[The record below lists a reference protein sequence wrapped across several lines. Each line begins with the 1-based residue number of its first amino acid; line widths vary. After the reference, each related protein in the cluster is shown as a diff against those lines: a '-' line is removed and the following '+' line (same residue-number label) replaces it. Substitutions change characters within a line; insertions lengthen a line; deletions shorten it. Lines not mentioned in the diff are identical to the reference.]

1 MTQQRSLSSLLPT
14 LLCLSITACGDWGG
28 SGGGG
33 GGGGS
38 LGNLGGE
45 ATTSIV
51 YVANKGS
58 DDVSI
63 YNINTTTG
71 VLAQI
76 AGSPLPDIAQ
86 PSAIAVRA
94 NANKAYFA
102 FVTNAAP
109 ANTVTAFRVATDG
122 NLLLVPSTSSN
133 PNPAPVGTDPSA
145 VAVTPETTF
154 LYVANRGADTVTAFA
169 IGDGA
174 ILTRV
179 PQTGNNTNPVSVQG
193 SDPRSMAMS
202 SNGQFL
208 YVANSGS
215 NAVAAF
221 QIGAN
226 GLLTLVPP
234 TTDNPNPISVEGT
247 TPKSIAIAPNRP
259 YLYVAN
265 SSSNNVT
272 AFHIETNGLLTLV
285 PPAAGISNPISAGGT
300 SPNAVIAS
308 SNGQFLYTANGEGN
322 VSAFTIG
329 SGGLLTLISATTGSP
344 NPAPAGTNPVAVTL
358 SPDGRFLFVAN
369 DGGTVSS
376 YTVSTTTGLLTPLTP
391 LLGNPFRAGTNPAAI
406 ATP

>member
-1 MTQQRSLSSLLPT
+1 MLVLLV
-14 LLCLSITACGDWGG
+14 LLLLAITACGDWGG
-28 SGGGG
+28 SGGGGG

-122 NLLLVPSTSSN
+122 ALLPVPSTSSN

-179 PQTGNNTNPVSVQG
+179 PQTGSNTNPVSVQG
-193 SDPRSMAMS
+193 SDPRSMAIAS
-202 SNGQFL
+202 SGQFL

-234 TTDNPNPISVEGT
+234 TADNPNPISVEGT
-247 TPKSIAIAPNRP
+247 DPKSIVIAPNRP

-272 AFHIETNGLLTLV
+272 AFHIEKNGLLTLV
-285 PPAAGISNPISAGGT
+285 PPAAGNPNPISAGGT

-322 VSAFTIG
+322 VTIFSIG
-329 SGGLLTLISATTGSP
+329 TDGLLTLVSASAGSP
-344 NPAPAGTNPVAVTL
+344 NPATAGKDPVAVTL

-369 DGGTVSS
+369 EGGTVSS
-376 YTVSTTTGLLTPLTP
+376 YTISSTTG
-391 LLGNPFRAGTNPAAI
+391 
-406 ATP
+406 